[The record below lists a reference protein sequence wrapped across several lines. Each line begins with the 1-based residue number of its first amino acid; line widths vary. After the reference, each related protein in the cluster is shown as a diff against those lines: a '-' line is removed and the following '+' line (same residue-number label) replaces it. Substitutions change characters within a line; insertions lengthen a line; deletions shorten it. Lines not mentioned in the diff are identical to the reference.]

1 MSQYPTSPDKR
12 VQSGAPTLFFRDAEQ
27 VLTLAGPPVPRRGA
41 DLENLGI
48 VPGGSVL
55 VAGGAIAAVGRAR
68 DLQAHARRLGAH
80 VIDCRGRVIMPGFV
94 DSHTHLLFA
103 GSRVEDYERRLKG
116 ASYEEIARAGGGIA
130 HTAGLVRGAPAR
142 ALENQARNFLE
153 EFAAHG
159 TTTVEVKTGYGLE
172 IESEM
177 KMLRVIR
184 ALGREDNPQA
194 PAAGDERSTTPSPL
208 LSRRGALFSAQV
220 PAQAPSQVIAKAGIV
235 PTLLAAHAL
244 PASYRGRRSEYIDA
258 VIARLIPFAARRKM
272 AEFIDCF
279 CDRGAFTVDECRRLL
294 AAGAAHGLVPRLHA
308 EQLARTGAARLGV
321 EARAASVDHLD
332 HLSAA
337 DIRALARSNTVA
349 TLLPAVNLHLG
360 LKTYAPGRRLAD
372 AGAAIALATDFNPG
386 TSPTLNMQL
395 VLSLACDAMGLS
407 PAEAISA
414 ATINAAYSLR
424 QAHAIGSLEP
434 GKQADLT
441 VMNVDDYRKIP
452 YYLGWNHCAM
462 TVQRGRVSYD
472 RSGRLSLRPFSPVR
486 N

>member
-1 MSQYPTSPDKR
+1 MKVQNDSPNP
-12 VQSGAPTLFFRDAEQ
+12 AAFFFRDAEQ
-27 VLTLAGPPVPRRGA
+27 VLTLAGPPVPRRGR
-41 DLENLGI
+41 DLEDLGI

-55 VAGGAIAAVGRAR
+55 VAGGSIAAVGRGR
-68 DLQAHARRLGAH
+68 DLQAEARRRRAR

-94 DSHTHLLFA
+94 DSHTHLVFA

-116 ASYEEIARAGGGIA
+116 AGYEEIAQAGGGIA
-130 HTAGLVRGAPAR
+130 YTASLVARASAPA
-142 ALENQARNFLE
+142 LEAQARNFLDQ
-153 EFAAHG
+153 FAAHG

-172 IESEM
+172 IASEM

-184 ALGREDNPQA
+184 ALGRDSN
-194 PAAGDERSTTPSPL
+194 
-208 LSRRGALFSAQV
+208 AQG
-220 PAQAPSQVIAKAGIV
+220 PAQAPAPTVHKVSIV

-258 VIARLIPFAARRKM
+258 VIHRLIPFAARRKL

-294 AAGAAHGLVPRLHA
+294 AAGAAHSLVPRLHA
-308 EQLARTGAARLGV
+308 EQLARTGAARLGI
-321 EARAASVDHLD
+321 ETRAASVDHLD

-337 DIRALARSNTVA
+337 DIRALARSDTVA

-360 LKTYAPGRRLAD
+360 LKTYAPARRLVD

-386 TSPTLNMQL
+386 TSPTLNMQF

-414 ATINAAYSLR
+414 STINAAYSLR
-424 QAHAIGSLEP
+424 RAHEIGSLEP

-462 TVQRGRVSYD
+462 TVWRGRVTYD
-472 RSGRLSLRPFSPVR
+472 RAADGQFAFGRDPQFVTH
-486 N
+486 